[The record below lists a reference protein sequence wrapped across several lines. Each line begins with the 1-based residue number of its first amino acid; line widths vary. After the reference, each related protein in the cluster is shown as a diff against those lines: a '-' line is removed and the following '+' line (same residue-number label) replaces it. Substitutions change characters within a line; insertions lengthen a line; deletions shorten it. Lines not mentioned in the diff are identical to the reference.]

1 MRWAMGMHTV
11 TYSVS
16 WADGNLGNS
25 LRVML
30 WHVSMQMWE

>member
-1 MRWAMGMHTV
+1 MHWAMGMHTV

-30 WHVSMQMWE
+30 CHVSMQVWE